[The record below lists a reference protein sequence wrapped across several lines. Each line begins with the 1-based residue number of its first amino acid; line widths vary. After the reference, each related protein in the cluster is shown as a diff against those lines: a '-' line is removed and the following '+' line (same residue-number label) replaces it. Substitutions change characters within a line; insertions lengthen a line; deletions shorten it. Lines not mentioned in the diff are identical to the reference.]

1 MSELKAVVK
10 ELEKILNRTLDNV
23 YISTALKVFIGL
35 YAAFAAPKIPASLV
49 NLFDNVLVR
58 IGVAF
63 TIVLMSTR
71 DASLALLTA
80 VAFIMT
86 LQTANQQRLWKTD
99 LSVANSGESSWLPS
113 AKENVP
119 EPEPE
124 APEPKEAAPE
134 ESHESHDAH
143 EESHEEAH
151 EEAPEESHE
160 EAPESFESFQGQ
172 GVMPMHQNND
182 SAEEFMAETRPS
194 ENFKD
199 YPKEPTANEP
209 TQSPQNVFT
218 SQNQFLT
225 AQSNEVPGANQNSC
239 VKSWDN
245 QHCVQGL
252 QTNAP
257 NGF

>member
-63 TIVLMSTR
+63 TIVLMATR

-124 APEPKEAAPE
+124 APEPEAPEPKEAAPE
-134 ESHESHDAH
+134 ESHEESHEEGPEESH
-143 EESHEEAH
+143 EESHEES
-151 EEAPEESHE
+151 EY
-160 EAPESFESFQGQ
+160 F
-172 GVMPMHQNND
+172 NN
-182 SAEEFMAETRPS
+182 
-194 ENFKD
+194 
-199 YPKEPTANEP
+199 Y
-209 TQSPQNVFT
+209 
-218 SQNQFLT
+218 
-225 AQSNEVPGANQNSC
+225 
-239 VKSWDN
+239 
-245 QHCVQGL
+245 
-252 QTNAP
+252 
-257 NGF
+257 